1 MTLPEL
7 KEILKTLGLPV
18 AYLQWAVGQ
27 VPELPYILYYSDE
40 DNCFYADDVVF
51 SEGYAVTVE
60 VYSQSRDLEL
70 ESRVKNLLKD
80 HNISYESYG
89 AFLKSEDMYLKAFE
103 FDI

>member
-40 DNCFYADDVVF
+40 DNCFCADDVVY
-51 SEGYAVTVE
+51 SDGCAVTVE
-60 VYSQSRDLEL
+60 VYSQRRDLEL
-70 ESRVKNLLKD
+70 ENKVKALLRK
-80 HNISYESYG
+80 NKIPYESYG
-89 AFLKSEDMYLKAFE
+89 EFLKSEDMYLKAFE